1 MFQMS
6 LTSLGLL
13 WRNLLKAPRCQR
25 AQNTSGSCCRTRCSC
40 SPKAA
45 GPLQQFVWTSAMIQ
59 SQNPPRFSSFFSH
72 PPLNEIKILTKPTGA
87 IKASVK
93 AGKRKQELQE
103 TFRGWRCR
111 NWRCWGQ
118 GSSTGSQIQPIELWN
133 PWAEQL
139 PLLPLGTPRSP
150 ASCQGPKITQ
160 ELWRAEMFQDTN
172 DFALLRF
179 APFPNKNKILKSLRF
194 PENYGLF
201 FGQ

>member
-13 WRNLLKAPRCQR
+13 WRNLLKAPRCQW
-25 AQNTSGSCCRTRCSC
+25 AQNTPGSCCRTRCSC
-40 SPKAA
+40 SPEAA
-45 GPLQQFVWTSAMIQ
+45 GPRQQIVWTSAMIQ
-59 SQNPPRFSSFFSH
+59 SQNPLRFSSLFSH

-103 TFRGWRCR
+103 TLRGWRCR

-118 GSSTGSQIQPIELWN
+118 GSSTGSPIQPTELWN

-139 PLLPLGTPRSP
+139 PSFPWAPPGALPVAKGQRSHKSCGEQKCSKIQTALHFWGLLL
-150 ASCQGPKITQ
+150 
-160 ELWRAEMFQDTN
+160 FQT
-172 DFALLRF
+172 RT
-179 APFPNKNKILKSLRF
+179 KSLKSWDSLKTMD
-194 PENYGLF
+194 YF
-201 FGQ
+201 FG